1 MRETLK
7 NYELKF
13 EKEKDTPKDLGSRK
27 YLRNMKYLRNVKQRF
42 E

>member
-13 EKEKDTPKDLGSRK
+13 ENEKETPKDLGIIW
-27 YLRNMKYLRNVKQRF
+27 
-42 E
+42 EIGII